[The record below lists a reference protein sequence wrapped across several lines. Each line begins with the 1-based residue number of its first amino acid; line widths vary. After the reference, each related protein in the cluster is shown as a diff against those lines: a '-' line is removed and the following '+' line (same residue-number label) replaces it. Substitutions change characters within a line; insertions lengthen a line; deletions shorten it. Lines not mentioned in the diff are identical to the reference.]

1 MRTILMRVHGV
12 IAYPTAGPLLA
23 APSLLR
29 LKDKLREVVRPAD
42 AGAAVYGMIPN
53 FALGAVKVLPLPAYL
68 VPDAA
73 SGPSYRPP
81 RALVGGERDPGRR
94 GYREATVRRLTRRG
108 DPAG

>member
-29 LKDKLREVVRPAD
+29 LKDKLREVVRTAG
-42 AGAAVYGMIPN
+42 AGAADYGMIPD
-53 FALGAVKVLPLPAYL
+53 FALGAVKVLPIPAYL

-73 SGPSYRPP
+73 SGPRYRPP

-94 GYREATVRRLTRRG
+94 GQREATVRRLTRRG